1 MTYAKDLPVSPTK
14 DNTTEPIAGLLGMDL
29 KGGDEEGDDE
39 ESNDELCDDD
49 DDEPM
54 EEEDKQESL
63 RGEHFQRQKPKQL
76 RSSEGS

>member
-1 MTYAKDLPVSPTK
+1 MTYAKDLPVSQTK
-14 DNTTEPIAGLLGMDL
+14 DNTTEQTAGLLGMDL

-54 EEEDKQESL
+54 E
-63 RGEHFQRQKPKQL
+63 
-76 RSSEGS
+76 